1 MLPFGREALP
11 HWPLDP
17 GITYL
22 NHGTV
27 GVTPH
32 RVLAAEQAIR
42 ADIERRPAQF
52 LLREL
57 SAVAVGVP
65 RAEPPRMREAAARVA
80 AFLGAREPD
89 LVFVDNATAGVNAVL
104 RSFDLKP
111 GDEIVVTDLSYGGVA
126 RSALYAAERAGGTVK
141 TVETPAPSAGGGPI
155 ADAIVDAIGPRT
167 RIAIVDH
174 VASESALILP
184 LQEIAARARA
194 KGALV
199 LGDGAHA
206 LGMLPVDIQ
215 SLGVDWYTG
224 NLHKWAWSP
233 RSTGIL
239 WADPKRHAGLHPT
252 VISWGLGDGIA
263 AEFDWV
269 GTRNPAPFLAAP
281 AGIDLLHEW
290 GLDRVRAHNHALA
303 WEAAVTLPRRWGT
316 ETPVPESM
324 VGSMVTLPLPHGLG
338 TTEHDAARLRDSL
351 LFEDRIEVQIHA
363 FRGRLWT
370 RISTQ
375 VYNAADDVARLGTAV
390 AARV

>member
-1 MLPFGREALP
+1 MLPLGREALP

-27 GVTPH
+27 GVTPL

-65 RAEPPRMREAAARVA
+65 REKPPRMREAAARVA

-89 LVFVDNATAGVNAVL
+89 LVFVDNATTGVNAVL

-126 RSALYAAERAGGTVK
+126 RSAKYAAERAGGTVK
-141 TVETPAPSAGGGPI
+141 TVETPAPSAGGGAI

-174 VASESALILP
+174 VASESSLILP

-206 LGMLPVDIQ
+206 LGMLPVDIP

-233 RSTGIL
+233 RSAGIL

-269 GTRNPAPFLAAP
+269 GTRNPAAYLAAP

-303 WEAAVTLPRRWGT
+303 WDAAVTLPRRWGT

-338 TTEHDAARLRDSL
+338 DREDDAARLRDSL

-375 VYNAADDVARLGTAV
+375 VYNDGNDLERLGAAV

>member
-1 MLPFGREALP
+1 MHPLGREALP

-17 GITYL
+17 GVIYL

-27 GVTPH
+27 GVTPL
-32 RVLAAEQAIR
+32 RVLAVEQEIR
-42 ADIERRPAQF
+42 ADLERRPAEF

-57 SAVAVGVP
+57 SAVAVGLP
-65 RAEPPRMREAAARVA
+65 RAKPPRMRDAAARVA
-80 AFLGAREPD
+80 AFLGARGPD
-89 LVFVDNATAGVNAVL
+89 LVFVDNATTGVNAVL
-104 RSFDLKP
+104 RSFDLKS
-111 GDEIVVTDLSYGGVA
+111 GDEILVTDLSYGGVA
-126 RSALYAAERAGGTVK
+126 RSATYAAERAGGHVR
-141 TVETPAPSAGGGPI
+141 TVETPPPSAGGGAI

-174 VASESALILP
+174 VTSESALILP

-194 KGALV
+194 KGTLV

-206 LGMLPVDIQ
+206 LGMLPVDIP

-233 RSTGIL
+233 RSAGIL
-239 WADPKRHAGLHPT
+239 WADPRRHAGLHPT
-252 VISWGLGDGIA
+252 VISWGLDDGIA

-324 VGSMVTLPLPHGLG
+324 VGSMVTLPLPQTLG
-338 TTEHDAARLRDSL
+338 STEDDVARVRDAL
-351 LFEDRIEVQIHA
+351 LYEDRIEVQIHV
-363 FRGRLWT
+363 FRGRLWA

-375 VYNAADDVARLGTAV
+375 VYNDANDLERLGAAV

>member
-1 MLPFGREALP
+1 MLPLGREALP

-27 GVTPH
+27 GVTPL
-32 RVLAAEQAIR
+32 RVLAEEQAIR

-57 SAVAVGVP
+57 SSVAVGQP
-65 RAEPPRMREAAARVA
+65 RAKPPRMREAAARVA
-80 AFLGAREPD
+80 AFLGAHEPD
-89 LVFVDNATAGVNAVL
+89 LVFVDNATTGVNAVL
-104 RSFDLKP
+104 RSFDLRA
-111 GDEIVVTDLSYGGVA
+111 GDEIVVTDLSYGGVVL
-126 RSALYAAERAGGTVK
+126 SAKYAAERSGATVK
-141 TVETPAPSAGGGPI
+141 TVETPAPSADGGAI
-155 ADAIVDAIGPRT
+155 ADAIVGAIGPRT

-194 KGALV
+194 KGTLV

-206 LGMLPVDIQ
+206 LGMLPVDIS

-233 RSTGIL
+233 RSAGIL
-239 WADPKRHAGLHPT
+239 WADPKRQPGLHPT

-269 GTRNPAPFLAAP
+269 GTRNPAPYLAAP

-338 TTEHDAARLRDSL
+338 STEDDAARLRDAL

-375 VYNAADDVARLGTAV
+375 VYNDASDLERLGEAV
-390 AARV
+390 AARA